1 MAVEAAGVRAKY
13 QRVLIAIVLAA
24 VVITAGIITSP
35 ALQPTRTTTLIE
47 TTTKTTTTWVTDTI
61 FAPLG
66 RCEAAVKYTGLDST
80 LNNSIDS
87 RLLTINNSFAILSM
101 PTTSVGELCVTYYD
115 ADKNASKT
123 LDLVSGGVHV
133 GKYVSHSIGNG
144 QFSSTFN
151 QTSDVSVIAT
161 QSNITLGGSAPSQI
175 TIAYVIVTDGKKGFH
190 FLNIGYLGPAF
201 CAVEFPFAVGYT
213 FTQANKT
220 GPYFQNLSPFGNS
233 CGIML
238 REVVYA
244 RVYGALGIQMTYV
257 NCGAAVCDA

>member
-1 MAVEAAGVRAKY
+1 M
-13 QRVLIAIVLAA
+13 
-24 VVITAGIITSP
+24 VITASIVALP
-35 ALQPTRTTTLIE
+35 ALQPTRTTTLTE
-47 TTTKTTTTWVTDTI
+47 TTTKTNRIDVTYRIHATR
-61 FAPLG
+61 G
-66 RCEAAVKYTGLDST
+66 RCGAAVKYTGMDSS
-80 LNNSIDS
+80 LNNSIDG
-87 RLLTINNSFAILSM
+87 RLLSINNPFVMLAM
-101 PTTSVGELCVTYYD
+101 PTTSVGELCVTYYN
-115 ADKNASKT
+115 ANKNASTT